1 MMSQLK
7 VLAQWFLSQELVVPS
22 AARKMSLLKGGVGHT
37 LIGGKNHCVALPN
50 VSRHWRFARSAY

>member
-37 LIGGKNHCVALPN
+37 LIGGKNHCVALPK
-50 VSRHWRFARSAY
+50 VSCHRWPF